1 MATRRALVAGLLVSA
16 TFVASTPTQGS
27 AARGCSEGAAASGDI
42 ITVHIK
48 CKRAANKPPKHENT
62 RPLLRLSR
70 KPACPAG
77 LTAYT
82 RWVKTRTTWT
92 SAPKV
97 VCLSGPPTDTRPAIT
112 GAMVL
117 RALRTVRL
125 PHPTPSIQPARRT
138 LVNLD
143 TIFSAPQAPLT
154 RTVTLLGQRVTLR
167 IRPTRWVWEYGDGHS
182 ATTTTGGAAY
192 PNKTIAYRYQRAA
205 KVQPRVSITWAATY
219 RINGGASQ
227 PVAGTVTTTGPSAL
241 LRVLEAVPVL
251 SGR

>member
-1 MATRRALVAGLLVSA
+1 MVSRFLALVIGLALMAGPSFADGTDVRPKGDG
-16 TFVASTPTQGS
+16 FEVAEVRTHHGS
-27 AARGCSEGAAASGDI
+27 APAPAAHPKPK
-42 ITVHIK
+42 VRYL
-48 CKRAANKPPKHENT
+48 KRHRAP
-62 RPLLRLSR
+62 
-70 KPACPAG
+70 CPAG

-97 VCLSGPPTDTRPAIT
+97 VCLSGPPTDSRPAIT

-227 PVAGTVTTTGPSAL
+227 PVAGTVSTTGPSAS

>member
-1 MATRRALVAGLLVSA
+1 MDSRWKCIGVIAGLVALQLLVTAPAEARACRGSGNSNSNVFTVVVTCHAPKPAPA
-16 TFVASTPTQGS
+16 TKPRSRPV
-27 AARGCSEGAAASGDI
+27 AASP
-42 ITVHIK
+42 V
-48 CKRAANKPPKHENT
+48 
-62 RPLLRLSR
+62 R
-70 KPACPAG
+70 KNPCPAG

-97 VCLSGPPTDTRPAIT
+97 VCLSGPPTDSRPAIT

-227 PVAGTVTTTGPSAL
+227 PVAGTVTTTGPSAS